1 MPTEMSAA
9 ETEFIQEIKKNAGLT
24 IFLGVTVAL
33 MGLLAMGSPFIAGLS
48 IAIAV
53 GFLLI
58 VGGVSQ
64 TFFAIKARSG
74 IFSIILGILSVIAG
88 IYMVAN
94 PGTALATLTM
104 FLAIYLIVSGVF
116 ESIMAFQL
124 KPASGWGWALFS
136 GIMSAILGVMIWS
149 QFPLS
154 GAWAIGILVGV
165 KLLFSGWSL
174 IMFGIAARGAA
185 KATA

>member
-1 MPTEMSAA
+1 MSSVITAA
-9 ETEFIQEIKKNAGLT
+9 ETEFMQEIKKNAGLT
-24 IFLGVTVAL
+24 IVLGVIVAL
-33 MGLLAMGSPFIAGLS
+33 MGLVAMGSPFIAGLS
-48 IAIAV
+48 ITIAV
-53 GFLLI
+53 GILLI
-58 VGGVSQ
+58 VGGVSEV
-64 TFFAIKARSG
+64 FFAIKARSG
-74 IFSIILGILSVIAG
+74 FVSILIGILAIIAG
-88 IYMVAN
+88 IYMFSS

-104 FLAIYLIVSGVF
+104 FLAIYLIFSGVF

-174 IMFGIAARGAA
+174 IMFGVAARGAA
-185 KATA
+185 KASA

>member
-1 MPTEMSAA
+1 MNTELSNA
-9 ETEFIQEIKKNAGLT
+9 ESEFMKEIKKNSGLT
-24 IFLGVTVAL
+24 IVLGVVVTL
-33 MGLLAMGSPFIAGLS
+33 MGLLAMGSPFITGLS
-48 IAIAV
+48 VAIAV

-74 IFSIILGILSVIAG
+74 IFSIIIGILAVLAG
-88 IYMVAN
+88 IFMVTN
-94 PGTALATLTM
+94 PDTALATLTM
-104 FLAIYLIVSGVF
+104 FLAIYLIVSGVG
-116 ESIMAFQL
+116 ESIMAFQV

-136 GIMSAILGVMIWS
+136 GIMSVILGVMIWS

-154 GAWAIGILVGV
+154 GAWAIGILVGI

-174 IMFGIAARGAA
+174 IMFGVAARSVS
-185 KATA
+185 KASA